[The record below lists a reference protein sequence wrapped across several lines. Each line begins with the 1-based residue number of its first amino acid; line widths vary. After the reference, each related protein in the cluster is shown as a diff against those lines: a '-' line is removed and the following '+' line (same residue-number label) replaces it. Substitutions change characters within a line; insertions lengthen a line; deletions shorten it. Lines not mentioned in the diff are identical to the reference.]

1 MARLEHVSV
10 EQLHDALDVVDGKRP
25 VQRILAAI
33 AYKDGVTQA
42 TLADRHGVSQK
53 TIYSWLQRF
62 TPASLEDTTIAQAAT
77 DADRPGRPRRLGEE
91 ERERLKRHL
100 HDPPTEVGLD
110 APAWTPALLQ
120 AFLRDTFDVAYS
132 RPSCRRLLKEAGL
145 TYRPPGDAD
154 RRTERGDAERSYDD
168 GRPRSGGWTLP

>member
-1 MARLEHVSV
+1 MARLEHVTV

-25 VQRILAAI
+25 AQRILAAI

-62 TPASLEDTTIAQAAT
+62 TPASLDGTTVAQAAT

-91 ERERLKRHL
+91 ERERLERHL

-132 RPSCRRLLKEAGL
+132 RPSCRRLLREAGL
-145 TYRPPGDAD
+145 TYCPPRDANSGA
-154 RRTERGDAERSYDD
+154 ERGETETSDD
-168 GRPRSGGWTLP
+168 EGRQRVGGWTLP